1 MHIHLD
7 LAGGLSGDMFIGA
20 LLDCFPD
27 LSESLSEQLVRAGFR
42 DLVKL
47 EMEPASDGI
56 LTGTRFK
63 VTAGEDAPATHHRH
77 YREIRQIIGDSR
89 LDEPIRDKALDIF
102 RIIAAAEAKVHGQ
115 DIGSVAFHEIGAW
128 DSIADVICAAC
139 LITAVDAGGWSV
151 SSLPLGRGQVKTAH
165 GLMPVP
171 APATALILEGF
182 EFHDDGIEGE
192 RITPT
197 GAAILKHLAPVQAA
211 RPVAGRLRRS
221 GYGFGSKRFP
231 GISNVTRA
239 LVFDTPPASAWD
251 TDQVLQL
258 EFEIDDQTPEEL
270 ADALNRLRATDGVLD
285 VTQTVAFGKKGRQV
299 ASVRILARPGD
310 EDCVTRAC
318 FDETTTLGIRRQ
330 LVTRS
335 VLSRSEQTITR
346 EDRSFRVKLARRPG
360 STTAKTEMDDLA
372 GIDGDHATRRAIRR
386 EVEDNVRKEPGSSD
400 E

>member
-7 LAGGLSGDMFIGA
+7 LTGGLSGDMFIGA
-20 LLDCFPD
+20 MLDCFPD
-27 LSESLSEQLVRAGFR
+27 LSESLSEQLVRASFR

-47 EMEPASDGI
+47 EMEPANDGI

-63 VTAGEDAPATHHRH
+63 VTPGEDAPAAHHRH

-89 LDEPIRDKALDIF
+89 LDEPTRDRALDIF

-115 DIGSVAFHEIGAW
+115 DIDSVAFHEIGAW

-139 LITAVDAGGWSV
+139 LIAAVNADDWSV
-151 SSLPLGRGQVKTAH
+151 SSLPLGRGLVKTAH
-165 GLMPVP
+165 GSMPVP

-197 GAAILKHLAPVQAA
+197 GAAILKHLAPAQGA

-239 LVFDTPPASAWD
+239 LVFDTPSASAWS

-270 ADALNRLRATDGVLD
+270 ADALDRLRAMNGVLD

-299 ASVRILARPGD
+299 AAIRILASPGD
-310 EDCVTRAC
+310 EDSVTRAC

-330 LVTRS
+330 TVTRS
-335 VLSRSEQTITR
+335 VLPRSEQTVTR
-346 EDRSFRVKLARRPG
+346 NDRKFRIKLARRPG
-360 STTAKTEMDDLA
+360 STTAKTEMDDVA
-372 GIDGDHATRRAIRR
+372 GIDGDHATRREIRR
-386 EVEDNVRKEPGSSD
+386 ELEDTVRKEPGSAD